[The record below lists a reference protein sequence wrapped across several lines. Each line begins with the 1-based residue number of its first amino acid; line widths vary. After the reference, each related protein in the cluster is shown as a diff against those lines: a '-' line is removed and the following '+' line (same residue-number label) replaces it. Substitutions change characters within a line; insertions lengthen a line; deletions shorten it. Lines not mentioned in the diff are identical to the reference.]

1 MSLFLVVSLS
11 LYFLLQTRFFV
22 ISLSL
27 SLFAFILTIIP

>member
-27 SLFAFILTIIP
+27 FAFILTIIP